1 MYIGVNE
8 GERGGS
14 MIGILLLTHENF
26 GAAILKSAEL
36 IVGEPK
42 QAQAIGLNRGDDIAA
57 FSGKVKTAIQRLDGG
72 DGVLVFVDLFG
83 ASPYNATALASANLQ
98 TKFRCIAGFSFP
110 MVLEALTMREN
121 SLLDELTAHCMAAG
135 QNGMK
140 ELFEEIGRLQK

>member
-1 MYIGVNE
+1 MIGV
-8 GERGGS
+8 
-14 MIGILLLTHENF
+14 LLLTHENF

-42 QAQAIGLNRGDDIAA
+42 QTRAIGLNRGDDIAA
-57 FSGKVKTAIQRLDGG
+57 FSAEVKTAIAALDEGE
-72 DGVLVFVDLFG
+72 GVLVFVDLFG

-98 TKFRCIAGFSFP
+98 VKFRCIAGFSFP

-121 SLLDELTAHCMAAG
+121 YSLEELTENCMAAG
-135 QNGMK
+135 QNGIK